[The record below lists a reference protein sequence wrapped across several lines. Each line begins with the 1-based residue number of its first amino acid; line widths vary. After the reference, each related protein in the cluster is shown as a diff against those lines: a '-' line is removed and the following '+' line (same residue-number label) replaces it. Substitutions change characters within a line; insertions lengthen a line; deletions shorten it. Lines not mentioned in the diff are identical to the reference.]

1 MGSPIESP
9 IVLAED
15 DFGWAATLE
24 KSRLDGVE
32 RIDAAIVVTVVTLVE
47 ELACEDMNL
56 MLR

>member
-47 ELACEDMNL
+47 ELACEDM
-56 MLR
+56 